1 MPMTALLAAISAA
14 AVVAATPPLQTQPG
28 TRLTNEPWK
37 ELSHAASRKPH
48 RAAFARGFLETP
60 TAFAFT
66 VTASTTRAV
75 RLFWSM
81 YCEGFENDTYFNQQ
95 GSLTLRAPFTG
106 YPPLM
111 PNASKCVL
119 TVRATPT
126 SGFRVHVT
134 TFAY

>member
-1 MPMTALLAAISAA
+1 MIALVAAISAA
-14 AVVAATPPLQTQPG
+14 AVVFVTPPLQTQPG

-37 ELSHAASRKPH
+37 ELSHATSPRTH
-48 RAAFARGFLETP
+48 RAAFTRGFLETP

-66 VTASTTRAV
+66 VSASTRGAV

-95 GSLTLRAPFTG
+95 GTLTMRAPFGG
-106 YPPLM
+106 YPPSM

-119 TVRATPT
+119 TLRATPT
-126 SGFRVHVT
+126 SKFRAYVT
-134 TFAY
+134 TFGY